1 MQDLMVIVNWNLVA
15 NTLVLDSELIQK
27 SRAKGVEGGGQSRS
41 SVQML
46 STHFQNN
53 LCKDPTA
60 CCMENAEDS

>member
-1 MQDLMVIVNWNLVA
+1 MTKRGSAVSGWCMQELMVIVNWNCVA

-27 SRAKGVEGGGQSRS
+27 SRAMGVEEDGQGRS

-53 LCKDPTA
+53 L
-60 CCMENAEDS
+60 